1 MKIEFD
7 PKKAISNRQKHG
19 ITFEEAETCL
29 LDPYALVQED
39 PDANNEARFVL
50 IGLSNQARLLT
61 VVYSL
66 PDEETVRL
74 ISARQSTTKEAD
86 HYA

>member
-1 MKIEFD
+1 MRIEFD
-7 PKKAISNRQKHG
+7 PKKAKSNRRKHG
-19 ITFEEAETCL
+19 VTFEEAETCL

-39 PDANNEARFVL
+39 PDTNNEARFVL

-66 PDEETVRL
+66 PEEETVRL
-74 ISARQSTTKEAD
+74 ISARLSTTKEANY
-86 HYA
+86 YA